1 MTHVCHVVYC
11 NMLLYVIVYCML
23 LYVCYR
29 VLCSDSYSVPLNTPL
44 TLYISDMEA
53 NDSSG
58 GEDSARF
65 PFTSWCLMCG
75 HTVRSKRH
83 AVKHFAY
90 CPKPHQ
96 LRCGCCG
103 NDYNWTAYVTH
114 VNVRGVCKRHQLH
127 CSAPF
132 PLQPQYNVSCSR
144 PFPQPST
151 GVAYTLASLAEATAP
166 PAAAAGVGPPHF
178 AMLTAASSD
187 TPYQSHDYS
196 SQQPTRA
203 SASST
208 AYAETPASSA
218 QQTASIIVPLRSVTP
233 LSDVDEDLERIIAE
247 DFADAAS
254 QIASLPS
261 AVSEPASSSLRSPEA
276 LTSASASVQP
286 LYTALSPAAPIS
298 LDVASPAALPAAAA
312 SPAASS
318 VSAASSAFPA
328 DPHIQVALAAQ
339 VLRLAR
345 VILAGTETTAQ
356 KVTDEASRE
365 LITLGGFWLTPLA
378 NPHEMPL
385 HQLLRQLMPVWRTI
399 FDQHR
404 R

>member
-1 MTHVCHVVYC
+1 M
-11 NMLLYVIVYCML
+11 
-23 LYVCYR
+23 
-29 VLCSDSYSVPLNTPL
+29 
-44 TLYISDMEA
+44 
-53 NDSSG
+53 
-58 GEDSARF
+58 
-65 PFTSWCLMCG
+65 
-75 HTVRSKRH
+75 RH

-103 NDYNWTAYVTH
+103 NEFNWAAYVTH
-114 VNVRGVCKRHQLH
+114 VNVRGVCARRQL
-127 CSAPF
+127 CWTAPY
-132 PLQPQYNVSCSR
+132 PSQPQFNVSCSR
-144 PFPQPST
+144 PFRQPSA
-151 GVAYTLASLAEATAP
+151 GVAYTLAPLAEAPTP
-166 PAAAAGVGPPHF
+166 PAAAAGIAPPYF
-178 AMLTAASSD
+178 AMITAASSSD
-187 TPYQSHDYS
+187 TPYQSPDYS
-196 SQQPTRA
+196 SQQPTHA

-218 QQTASIIVPLRSVTP
+218 QQTASIIVPLRSPTP

-247 DFADAAS
+247 EFADAPS
-254 QIASLPS
+254 QIASLPP
-261 AVSEPASSSLRSPEA
+261 AVSEPASSSLCLPEA
-276 LTSASASVQP
+276 LASASASVQP

-339 VLRLAR
+339 VLWLAR